1 MKIELFNVFLFCVK
15 GTWKGN
21 VSITLLLVFKSFL
34 YLITRKSSKF
44 PCNSEILYRQLL
56 QTNRL
61 SSNFS
66 CSFVPF
72 LSWRTVE
79 HIQDLAK
86 EDVASLLEHFVVA
99 VSLLW
104 FWIYTLTITGTNNQ
118 CLYPLISFSPL
129 CPPTIKYHS
138 VAGKTPQITPVAQE
152 WVREII
158 KGKLIAQI
166 RKLFSSKLLYKF
178 IYLTVFNFRKIEIFT
193 WKMHLL
199 DIWMFIKYKALSN
212 FLYLSLSA
220 FRFVIVFST
229 MKN

>member
-1 MKIELFNVFLFCVK
+1 MKIELFNVFVFFVK

-21 VSITLLLVFKSFL
+21 ISITLLLVFKSFL

-66 CSFVPF
+66 FSFVPF

-86 EDVASLLEHFVVA
+86 EDVASLVEHFVVV

-118 CLYPLISFSPL
+118 CQYPLISFSPF
-129 CPPTIKYHS
+129 CPLPSSIIVWLEKNPH
-138 VAGKTPQITPVAQE
+138 ITPVAQE
-152 WVREII
+152 WVREIL
-158 KGKLIAQI
+158 KGKLTAQTP
-166 RKLFSSKLLYKF
+166 KLFSSKLLYKL
-178 IYLTVFNFRKIEIFT
+178 IYF
-193 WKMHLL
+193 
-199 DIWMFIKYKALSN
+199 
-212 FLYLSLSA
+212 SL
-220 FRFVIVFST
+220 
-229 MKN
+229 